1 MAGLAIPLHEKIR
14 RREGGFSGC
23 AGFQSARAGG
33 PQWTIRRRPAM
44 VHAGWKPAHPG
55 TLLLVCVCSQQM
67 GGTMTDTPERKA
79 RRIIDA
85 NLEAAG
91 WLVQSHDDLDLTA
104 GSGIAVREFPMKPGF
119 GTADYVLYVDR
130 LAIGTIEAK
139 PGGTLTGVEE
149 QSAKYAVGFPDDVP
163 AHHLPLPFVFERHQ
177 SGRPGEGAGF
187 PCVGRAPPERVDRAA
202 SDLRRCPPAQA
213 VPAGSPSTTRRDRPP
228 AARGH
233 SGSAPACLRGGGTG
247 SGSRGTPGRRV
258 AENCSP
264 IS

>member
-1 MAGLAIPLHEKIR
+1 MDDPPQARDGSCGLEARAPGDPAPRVRMLTANGRHHDGYAR
-14 RREGGFSGC
+14 AQGTPHHRREPRGGRLAC
-23 AGFQSARAGG
+23 AE
-33 PQWTIRRRPAM
+33 PRRSRP
-44 VHAGWKPAHPG
+44 HRRLRH
-55 TLLLVCVCSQQM
+55 CS
-67 GGTMTDTPERKA
+67 P
-79 RRIIDA
+79 RISD
-85 NLEAAG
+85 ETG
-91 WLVQSHDDLDLTA
+91 
-104 GSGIAVREFPMKPGF
+104 VR
-119 GTADYVLYVDR
+119 TADYVLYVDR

-187 PCVGRAPPERVDRAA
+187 PCVARAPPERVERAA

-247 SGSRGTPGRRV
+247 PGSRGTPGRRV